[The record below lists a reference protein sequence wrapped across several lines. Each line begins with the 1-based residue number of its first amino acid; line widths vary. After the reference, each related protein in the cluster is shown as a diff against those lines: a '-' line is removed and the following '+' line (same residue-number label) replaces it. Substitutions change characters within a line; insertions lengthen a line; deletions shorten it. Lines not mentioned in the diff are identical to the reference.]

1 MKIINKKT
9 YKHTVINLRKYRYI
23 FYFMIL
29 LTFLYIPPPFSLSLH
44 FSLHSFSLIKALIQK
59 IPPKSFSFTFGR
71 LTTSLF

>member
-9 YKHTVINLRKYRYI
+9 YKHTVINLRKYHYI

-29 LTFLYIPPPFSLSLH
+29 LH
-44 FSLHSFSLIKALIQK
+44 FSLYSSLSAYPYTFLSLFLLVKAPIK

-71 LTTSLF
+71 PTTSLF